1 MGRSSRSHRPPAAT
15 VLGRVFAFKEVLQ
28 GSFSPRFSRFPPS
41 DFPKWRIGNACAPSA
56 WTPTCDGATRLS
68 RLHKKNHFNILN
80 LTRQFMDT
88 RKRNEIEARLRQL
101 MENSDLNPN
110 QDTPKE
116 EAPAPSRAC
125 HVIRRRK
132 GQRDK
137 RIFISK

>member
-1 MGRSSRSHRPPAAT
+1 
-15 VLGRVFAFKEVLQ
+15 
-28 GSFSPRFSRFPPS
+28 
-41 DFPKWRIGNACAPSA
+41 
-56 WTPTCDGATRLS
+56 
-68 RLHKKNHFNILN
+68 
-80 LTRQFMDT
+80 MDT